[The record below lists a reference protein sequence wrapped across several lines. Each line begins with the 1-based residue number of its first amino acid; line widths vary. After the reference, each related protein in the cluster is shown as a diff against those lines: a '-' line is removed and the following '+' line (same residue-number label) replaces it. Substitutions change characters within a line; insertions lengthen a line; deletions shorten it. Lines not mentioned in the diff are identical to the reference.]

1 MCLCILVRAANLKI
15 IQCHELNADQWTHVI
30 IVIINIVSRLSV
42 ILTLTHCKFV
52 FYKCYHFPYS
62 THFWNPSPR
71 IASFCCLFFHFMQFL
86 HEKTHNCYSCS
97 TGTAVCFKGYE
108 GMLVWK
114 QCCTTNS
121 LENQKDSDSALS
133 SLWCGYHGVIMLLPY
148 GYHNLNFLKADDW
161 HPPGIWISYLKD
173 LPTVYM

>member
-1 MCLCILVRAANLKI
+1 MLTSGHMEWLL
-15 IQCHELNADQWTHVI
+15 L
-30 IVIINIVSRLSV
+30 
-42 ILTLTHCKFV
+42 LTLCQDFLLFSHLHTVNLFLTWDVKSS
-52 FYKCYHFPYS
+52 YKCYHFPYS

-71 IASFCCLFFHFMQFL
+71 IASFCCLCFHCMQFL
-86 HEKTHNCYSCS
+86 HEKIHNCYSCS

-121 LENQKDSDSALS
+121 LENQKDSDSSLS

-148 GYHNLNFLKADDW
+148 GYHNLNILQADDW
-161 HPPGIWISYLKD
+161 NHARSILLSYGYL
-173 LPTVYM
+173 T